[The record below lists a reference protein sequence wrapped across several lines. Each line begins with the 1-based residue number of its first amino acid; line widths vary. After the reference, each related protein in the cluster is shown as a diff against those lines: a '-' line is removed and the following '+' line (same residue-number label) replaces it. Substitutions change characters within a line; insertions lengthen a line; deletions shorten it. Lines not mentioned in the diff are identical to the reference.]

1 MLWLCAHTGSTLSC
15 SGYVTH
21 AIMHSKFKYPLVRY
35 EMSWGSRGVS
45 GMDIERIRNQ
55 EINMSFMQLCAPYH
69 IIGGGVWMC
78 DVVLG
83 IIRRYH
89 WIIPLAGLIMLI
101 TA

>member
-1 MLWLCAHTGSTLSC
+1 
-15 SGYVTH
+15 
-21 AIMHSKFKYPLVRY
+21 
-35 EMSWGSRGVS
+35 
-45 GMDIERIRNQ
+45 
-55 EINMSFMQLCAPYH
+55 MSFMQLCAMYH
-69 IIGGGVWMC
+69 IIVGGVWMC

>member
-1 MLWLCAHTGSTLSC
+1 MI
-15 SGYVTH
+15 Y
-21 AIMHSKFKYPLVRY
+21 
-35 EMSWGSRGVS
+35 
-45 GMDIERIRNQ
+45 
-55 EINMSFMQLCAPYH
+55 MSFIQLYH
-69 IIGGGVWMC
+69 IIGRGLWTVDVC

>member
-1 MLWLCAHTGSTLSC
+1 
-15 SGYVTH
+15 
-21 AIMHSKFKYPLVRY
+21 
-35 EMSWGSRGVS
+35 
-45 GMDIERIRNQ
+45 
-55 EINMSFMQLCAPYH
+55 MSFIQLCAMYH

>member
-1 MLWLCAHTGSTLSC
+1 
-15 SGYVTH
+15 
-21 AIMHSKFKYPLVRY
+21 
-35 EMSWGSRGVS
+35 MSWGSRGVL
-45 GMDIERIRNQ
+45 GMDIGRKRNQ
-55 EINMSFMQLCAPYH
+55 EMNMSFMQLCAPYH

>member
-1 MLWLCAHTGSTLSC
+1 M
-15 SGYVTH
+15 
-21 AIMHSKFKYPLVRY
+21 ILVRT
-35 EMSWGSRGVS
+35 
-45 GMDIERIRNQ
+45 
-55 EINMSFMQLCAPYH
+55 EILIDMPFMQVCALYH
-69 IIGGGVWMC
+69 MDVGVWMC

>member
-1 MLWLCAHTGSTLSC
+1 MIWGFRGVLR
-15 SGYVTH
+15 
-21 AIMHSKFKYPLVRY
+21 IMILVRT
-35 EMSWGSRGVS
+35 
-45 GMDIERIRNQ
+45 
-55 EINMSFMQLCAPYH
+55 EILIDMSFMQVCALYH
-69 IIGGGVWMC
+69 MDVGVWMC